1 MPDEVKPVAPQ
12 TPEQLAAHNA
22 EVARKVAG
30 QDILAQPTKT
40 EEFGEASGALDA
52 LAAQV
57 KPKEAVPETKPETK
71 QEAAE
76 PRPAA
81 PKAPEAPPPEPE
93 PPPHSAAGKGGFQKR
108 ADDLF
113 RD

>member
-40 EEFGEASGALDA
+40 EEFGEASGALDS

-57 KPKEAVPETKPETK
+57 KPKGDAPALKPD
-71 QEAAE
+71 AAE

-81 PKAPEAPPPEPE
+81 PTAPEAPATKPDAPPQPTAEE
-93 PPPHSAAGKGGFQKR
+93 VALQ
-108 ADDLF
+108 
-113 RD
+113 